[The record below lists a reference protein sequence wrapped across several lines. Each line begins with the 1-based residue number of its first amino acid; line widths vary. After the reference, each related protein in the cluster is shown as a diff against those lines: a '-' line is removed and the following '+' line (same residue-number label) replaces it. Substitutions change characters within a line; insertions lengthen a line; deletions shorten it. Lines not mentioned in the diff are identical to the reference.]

1 MHDASFSEVARLAIA
16 VEDGVKE
23 ARIEL
28 GEDLGDE
35 DRVEITGAPIRDCNS
50 RGITSHLHGPVKDR
64 VQRIARDDDGDG
76 ARCMVRHIE
85 QGAVR
90 CQGAAARLGAHR
102 DLLHF
107 PAQHEVHDRDGAAD
121 PVDDVRRPVGRM
133 DGHAAR
139 LEADGNLGQLIDDV
153 IAVCVFHLNQ
163 RETVRLTVDDD
174 ETCLVRGQGNG
185 RRAARRCPSAPTR
198 AEYRP
203 SDHNGQEGGEAH

>member
-90 CQGAAARLGAHR
+90 CQGAAARLGAYL
-102 DLLHF
+102 DLLYF
-107 PAQHEVHDRDGAAD
+107 PALHQVNDRDGAGDAVGD
-121 PVDDVRRPVGRM
+121 IRRPVSRV
-133 DGHAAR
+133 DSHAAGLLADHD
-139 LEADGNLGQLIDDV
+139 LEQLFSDI
-153 IAVCVFHLNQ
+153 IAIRVFHSN
-163 RETVRLTVDDD
+163 D
-174 ETCLVRGQGNG
+174 
-185 RRAARRCPSAPTR
+185 
-198 AEYRP
+198 
-203 SDHNGQEGGEAH
+203 